1 MPEDERPPQPGSV
14 QPDSVQ
20 PSSVQ
25 PGSVQPSSVRPGSE
39 QSSPPPPGR
48 PPSARR
54 PAEQQE
60 ADRKDALAQA
70 HNHHPERG
78 PEAEARTAQQIQ
90 AQYNSDTIRS
100 GDTSVPSFLAVFFVM
115 FGLWGAWY
123 FAFHLAPLNEP
134 EPASVMQARP
144 PVVRSYQDAVADP
157 AVEPYPVK
165 FDLTGEFS
173 VFALTAPTAQLQD
186 GAALFQGRCAQCH
199 GSDGQGRNGPLAA
212 ATLQG
217 DSLLWTLP
225 PSRVAQLIKYGL
237 DGLMP
242 EWGNDQGQL
251 ALEHVTAY
259 LNAVMAP
266 APGTSSALDISK
278 GGVNVQNPID
288 TFNAP
293 WERADGVFVRPPGGG
308 Q

>member
-1 MPEDERPPQPGSV
+1 MPDDQR
-14 QPDSVQ
+14 
-20 PSSVQ
+20 
-25 PGSVQPSSVRPGSE
+25 
-39 QSSPPPPGR
+39 PPPPS
-48 PPSARR
+48 PPKPTQPKTTPPPPRR
-54 PAEQQE
+54 PAEAQE
-60 ADRKDALAQA
+60 AAKKDALAQA
-70 HNHHPERG
+70 HNQQPQRG
-78 PEAEARTAQQIQ
+78 PDAEARTVQQIQ
-90 AQYNSDTIRS
+90 AQYDSDTIRS
-100 GDTSVPSFLAVFFVM
+100 GDTGIPSFLAVFFVM

-144 PVVRSYQDAVADP
+144 AVVRSYQEAVADP
-157 AVEPYPVK
+157 AVEAHPDK

-173 VFALTAPTAQLQD
+173 VFALTAPTAQLRD

-199 GSDGQGRNGPLAA
+199 GSDGQGRGGPLAA

-217 DSLLWTLP
+217 DSMLWTLP
-225 PSRVAQLIKYGL
+225 PSRVAQMIKYGL

-266 APGTSSALDISK
+266 APGTPSALDISK
-278 GGVNVQNPID
+278 GGVNAQNPID

-293 WERADGVFVRPPGGG
+293 WERADGRFVRPPGGG

>member
-1 MPEDERPPQPGSV
+1 MPEDERPPQPGSPTEPS
-14 QPDSVQ
+14 QPE
-20 PSSVQ
+20 
-25 PGSVQPSSVRPGSE
+25 R
-39 QSSPPPPGR
+39 R
-48 PPSARR
+48 PSARR
-54 PAEQQE
+54 PSELRE
-60 ADRKDALAQA
+60 SDKKEALALA
-70 HNHHPERG
+70 HNHQPERG
-78 PEAEARTAQQIQ
+78 SEADARTAEQIQ
-90 AQYNSDTIRS
+90 SQLDSDTIRS
-100 GDTSVPSFLAVFFVM
+100 GDASVPNFLAVFFVM

-144 PVVRSYQDAVADP
+144 PQVRSYQDATSDP
-157 AVEPYPVK
+157 AVKAHPAR

-199 GSDGQGRNGPLAA
+199 GSDGQGRVGPLGA

-217 DSLLWTLP
+217 DALIWTLP
-225 PSRVAQLIKYGL
+225 PSRTAQLVKYGF

-242 EWGNDQGQL
+242 EWGNDQGQI

-266 APGTSSALDISK
+266 APGTPSPLDVSK
-278 GGVNVQNPID
+278 GGVNVQNPIP
-288 TFNAP
+288 TFTAP
-293 WERADGVFVRPPGGG
+293 WERADGTFVRPPGGG